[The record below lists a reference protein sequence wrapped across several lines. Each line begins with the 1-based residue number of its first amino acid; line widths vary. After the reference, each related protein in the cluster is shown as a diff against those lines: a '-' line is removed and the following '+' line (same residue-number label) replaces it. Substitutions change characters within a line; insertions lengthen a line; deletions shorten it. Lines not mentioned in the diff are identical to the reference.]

1 MIDGSVKELLI
12 EPPSLENFFS
22 KKQFSTLKYT
32 DELIEHATHLLSL
45 EELTYNDELVVEEV
59 FDLLSDDGFRF
70 LCPIIM
76 QAYIDGVF
84 KFDGNLA
91 ERFEETIWFAELC
104 NDRKFG
110 RGKRADIFARYR
122 ASLSSEANQNL
133 TSILKQ
139 LGKLAGF

>member
-91 ERFEETIWFAELC
+91 ERFEETIWFEELC

-110 RGKRADIFARYR
+110 RGKRADMFARYK
-122 ASLSSEANQNL
+122 ANLSYDENQILNL
-133 TSILKQ
+133 TLQ
-139 LGKLAGF
+139 RLETLA